1 MNTRGCRR
9 LDAIPRRT
17 FAPSFLHSTP
27 FDTRKVKIPNS
38 CGHKVVA
45 QLATLAQHGLADAAK
60 WSQAPM
66 QKPHATHY
74 GFTTAQFKDYYPF
87 EAGNTVSWT
96 MSQYVLLATF
106 PRAATSRTS
115 TTSRL
120 MAWGIGVE
128 APSAPGLM
136 TTERTYNMRLQL
148 WLGGL
153 G

>member
-1 MNTRGCRR
+1 MEPGSYAEAARNTLWFHNSSVQG
-9 LDAIPRRT
+9 LLPLLFWNI
-17 FAPSFLHSTP
+17 TP
-27 FDTRKVKIPNS
+27 
-38 CGHKVVA
+38 
-45 QLATLAQHGLADAAK
+45 L
-60 WSQAPM
+60 
-66 QKPHATHY
+66 
-74 GFTTAQFKDYYPF
+74 YPF